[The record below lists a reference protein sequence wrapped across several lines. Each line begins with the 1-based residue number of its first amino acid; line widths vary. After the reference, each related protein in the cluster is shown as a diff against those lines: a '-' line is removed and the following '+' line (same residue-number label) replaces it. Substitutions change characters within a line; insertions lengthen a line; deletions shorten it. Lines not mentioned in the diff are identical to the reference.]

1 MYSKLL
7 FEDSLKSVIHCPQGM
22 DGAKFNLI
30 PRKICYSE
38 VLSERGRIHSKPIF
52 VINIQVWIP
61 ITVTLQSHL
70 QKFSFDFSFVA
81 LHMELWVEEF
91 HMTEDY

>member
-7 FEDSLKSVIHCPQGM
+7 FEDSLKSEFHCPQGM
-22 DGAKFNLI
+22 DRVKHNQI
-30 PRKICYSE
+30 PGKICSSE
-38 VLSERGRIHSKPIF
+38 DLIDRGWIHSKPIF

-70 QKFSFDFSFVA
+70 QKFSFDFSFLS
-81 LHMELWVEEF
+81 LHMELWVDEF